1 MSRQRFSKLTAV
13 SLLVLFTMIA
23 VMIANVWVKP
33 GKEEADSLS
42 KILFPAFAGTVAI
55 VVLLLADWFLPRLR
69 VFFTILLCIGLLVL
83 GYALR

>member
-1 MSRQRFSKLTAV
+1 MSRQRISKLTSV

-33 GKEEADSLS
+33 GKEEADNLS
-42 KILFPAFAGTVAI
+42 KIMFPAFAGSVAI
-55 VVLLLADWFLPRLR
+55 VVLLTADWFLPRLR
-69 VFFTILLCIGLLVL
+69 LFFTIVLCIGLLVL